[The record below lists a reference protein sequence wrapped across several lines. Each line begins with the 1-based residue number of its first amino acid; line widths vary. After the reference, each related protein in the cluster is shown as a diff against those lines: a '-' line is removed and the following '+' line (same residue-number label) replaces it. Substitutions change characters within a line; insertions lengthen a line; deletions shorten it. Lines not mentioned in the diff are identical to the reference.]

1 MKIKCVECDQ
11 LIIDD
16 KVYHYKGKSYCDD
29 CYKMINAVDRENKNK
44 TISSK
49 YLVNLAKDLESQVI
63 NNHKPQ
69 KYCRSIYSSFDPID
83 YLQTCPVD
91 PS

>member
-11 LIIDD
+11 LIVDD
-16 KVYHYKGKSYCDD
+16 KVYHCNGKSYCDD

-49 YLVNLAKDLESQVI
+49 MSKFGKGFRIPGD
-63 NNHKPQ
+63 K
-69 KYCRSIYSSFDPID
+69 
-83 YLQTCPVD
+83 
-91 PS
+91 